1 MSENKMVFGDCPYC
15 STSYSMKTYLGGE
28 VRECQVCHG
37 RFEIGER
44 YEVKVM
50 AGTTLTYARFLP
62 RLDGDT
68 FTVDGYTV
76 RDGVLVSAE
85 NVGDEVSIPVGTIAI
100 GREVF
105 KGNKR
110 IKSVYIPD
118 GVLYIGQEA
127 FAECEGIRTVRLPD
141 GLVAMANSAF
151 TECRRLTEVTIPE
164 SLKYGG
170 YSIFHGCDNLTEL
183 FFPMD
188 MVILGGSPCRFCRR
202 LKRTNI
208 PHCVINIG
216 YWFSE
221 TDMLEEVIIGGGV
234 YETREIPTER
244 LKSAV
249 FTRTDGW
256 YLREGYTK
264 KLANV
269 PPEDLADP
277 KKAALLLYRAKKDKN
292 QIVHRDIENTE
303 LYYKDYQILPLE

>member
-28 VRECQVCHG
+28 VRACQVCHG
-37 RFEIGER
+37 RFKIGER
-44 YEVKVM
+44 YEVKI
-50 AGTTLTYARFLP
+50 GTHKLTYAHFLP
-62 RLDGDT
+62 HLTGDT

-76 RDGVLVSAE
+76 RDGVLISAE

-105 KGNKR
+105 KGNKK
-110 IKSVYIPD
+110 IKSVHIPD
-118 GVLYIGQEA
+118 GVLYIGQGA

-151 TECRRLTEVTIPE
+151 TECRRLTEVKIPE

-170 YSIFHGCDNLTEL
+170 YSLFHGCDNLTEL
-183 FFPMD
+183 CFPMD

-202 LKRTNI
+202 LERANI
-208 PHCVINIG
+208 PHCVTDIG

-221 TDMLEEVIIGGGV
+221 TDMIEEVIIGSGV
-234 YETREIPTER
+234 YETREIPTAKLQR
-244 LKSAV
+244 AV

-256 YLREGYTK
+256 YFRQGYTK
-264 KLANV
+264 KIADI
-269 PPEDLADP
+269 PPEDLSDP
-277 KKAALLLYRAKKDKN
+277 KRAAMLLYKAKKEGKTV
-292 QIVHRDIENTE
+292 VHRDSENTDI
-303 LYYKDYQILPLE
+303 LYSRYSILDLE